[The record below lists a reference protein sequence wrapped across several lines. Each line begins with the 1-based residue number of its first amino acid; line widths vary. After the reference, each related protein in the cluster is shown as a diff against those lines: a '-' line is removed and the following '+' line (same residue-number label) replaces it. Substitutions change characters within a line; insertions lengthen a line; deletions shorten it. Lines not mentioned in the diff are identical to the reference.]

1 MLDQILY
8 KVNEHSVTD
17 HQ

>member
-1 MLDQILY
+1 LLDQILY
-8 KVNEHSVTD
+8 RVNEHSVTD